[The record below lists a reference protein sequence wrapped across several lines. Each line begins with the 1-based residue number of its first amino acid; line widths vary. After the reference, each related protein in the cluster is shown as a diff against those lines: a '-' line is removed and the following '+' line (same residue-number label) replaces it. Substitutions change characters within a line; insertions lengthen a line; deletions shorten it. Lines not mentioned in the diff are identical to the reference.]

1 MCSLSNWREHSKSL
15 SKLTR
20 IQQKNEQ
27 KQRMILNT
35 CISCIQKY
43 LPNSRSRQR
52 LCTVSKQISTIEV
65 NIPRPSPETHGGA
78 PTSWQRKIWPLGG
91 HGSGWSNKCLLGDTV
106 RDEIPWRWR
115 NPQWSSLV
123 HMTCREGADF
133 LLWSEASI
141 EPSLVRVHGVA
152 EGRWALHV
160 APWHLGGRVV
170 SFWKPPTIIHNIYT
184 HLTHQYIYSTYNL

>member
-78 PTSWQRKIWPLGG
+78 PTVHLGKEKYG
-91 HGSGWSNKCLLGDTV
+91 RWEDTGVDDQINACLVILYVMKYHEDE
-106 RDEIPWRWR
+106 EIP
-115 NPQWSSLV
+115 SDLLLCIYV

-133 LLWSEASI
+133 LL
-141 EPSLVRVHGVA
+141 
-152 EGRWALHV
+152 
-160 APWHLGGRVV
+160 
-170 SFWKPPTIIHNIYT
+170 
-184 HLTHQYIYSTYNL
+184 